1 MNISQRG
8 LDLIKG
14 FEGCVLTAYQ
24 DAVGVWTIG
33 YGHTRGVQA
42 RQKITAE
49 QAEEYLRE
57 DCARFEKNVSGYD
70 NIYHWNQNE
79 FDALVSFAFNIGSI
93 NQLTANG
100 TRNTAVIADKML
112 EYNKAGGKVLKGLT
126 ERRKK
131 ERELFITPTG
141 KTQTEVKSYA
151 LNATDWIYVWGAN
164 GKPLTKEYA
173 EILYQAYGSGSY
185 TKKYYD
191 NKLLSGEGKTA
202 ADCSGFLYPLSGADN
217 TADGYYRNCPIK
229 GAISTLPEKE
239 ICLVFKQNSAGTMHH
254 VGIYLGDGTVA
265 EMHSSLDNY
274 KHWPID
280 TQGYT
285 HWGKPSW
292 IDYSVKEIVGK
303 WTPYGEDW
311 HYTKSDGTKAK
322 DEWLEIDGR
331 WYVFDGSGKMIKGWF
346 KENDGNRIKWYYLN
360 PADGAMLSSQWTD
373 EIDGKYYYLAQS
385 GEMAHDGFV
394 PSKTTSG
401 LWHYIGTDG
410 SWIPEKDL
418 LSEELKIYN

>member
-42 RQKITAE
+42 GQKITAE
-49 QAEEYLRE
+49 RAEEYLRE

-93 NQLTANG
+93 NQLTADG
-100 TRNTAVIADKML
+100 TRSRAVIADKML

-131 ERELFITPTG
+131 ERELFLTSVG
-141 KTQTEVKSYA
+141 KSQDEVKNYA
-151 LNATDWIYVWGAN
+151 LAATDWIYVWGAN
-164 GKPLTKEYA
+164 GEPLTKEYA
-173 EILYQAYGSGSY
+173 ETLYEAYGSNTY
-185 TKKYYD
+185 DIDYYN
-191 NKLLSGEGKTA
+191 NKLKEGEGLIA

-217 TADGYYRNCPIK
+217 TADGYYRSCLEK
-229 GAISTLPEKE
+229 GDISTLPENE
-239 ICLVFKQNSAGTMHH
+239 VCLVFKQNSGGNMYH

-265 EMHSSLDNY
+265 EMNSSKTNY
-274 KHWPID
+274 KHWPLD
-280 TQGYT
+280 GRGYT
-285 HWGKPSW
+285 HWGKPLW
-292 IDYSVKEIVGK
+292 IDYSVKEIVGR
-303 WTPYGEDW
+303 WTPYGENW
-311 HYTKSDGTKAK
+311 YYTKSDGTKAK
-322 DEWLEIDGR
+322 DEWLEIEGR
-331 WYVFDGSGKMIKGWF
+331 WYVFDESGKMIKGWF
-346 KENDGNRIKWYYLN
+346 KETAGVKVKWYYLN
-360 PADGAMLSSQWTD
+360 PADGAMLASQWTD
-373 EIDGKYYYLAQS
+373 EIDGKYYYLTQN
-385 GEMAHDGFV
+385 GEMAYNGFV

-401 LWHYIGTDG
+401 LWHYVGSDG
-410 SWIPEKDL
+410 AWIPEKDIYADG
-418 LSEELKIYN
+418 LKIYN